1 MFSYLNNDSRELI
14 MGLDCYIVHG
24 NDHDKAFTH
33 EDDERLKD
41 INLCGGMLSGSGS
54 DGSFRGKVYEPLV
67 DELMQH
73 RGGIWH
79 KSEHDNPPYVTS
91 DELKA
96 QADVLEE
103 FLHTVREEYGVFGSD
118 PNDTNCPLDID
129 DDTIVYQV
137 EDWAEYTLGEVKD
150 LATLLGIAGKRGAV
164 MHVWW

>member
-1 MFSYLNNDSRELI
+1 

-41 INLCGGMLSGSGS
+41 ISLCGGMLSGSGS
-54 DGSFRGKVYEPLV
+54 DGSFRGKAYEPLM
-67 DELMQH
+67 DELMSMSDENFHGQ
-73 RGGIWH
+73 GIWH
-79 KSEHDNPPYVTS
+79 KCEEYDDPPYVTS

-96 QADVLEE
+96 QAKVLEE
-103 FLHTVREEYGVFGSD
+103 VIQAKLEIIEEEGETY
-118 PNDTNCPLDID
+118 D
-129 DDTIVYQV
+129 DDTIVYQIK
-137 EDWAEYTLGEVKD
+137 DWAEYTYGEVKD

>member
-1 MFSYLNNDSRELI
+1 

-41 INLCGGMLSGSGS
+41 INLCGGMLSGVGR
-54 DGSFRGKVYEPLV
+54 DGSFRGKAYEPLV
-67 DELMQH
+67 DDLMSMSDENFH
-73 RGGIWH
+73 GCGIWH
-79 KSEHDNPPYVTS
+79 KSDDDDPPYVTS

-96 QADVLEE
+96 QAKVLEE
-103 FLHTVREEYGVFGSD
+103 FIQEAIAEMEAPPSETY
-118 PNDTNCPLDID
+118 D
-129 DDTIVYQV
+129 DDTIIYALS
-137 EDWAEYTLGEVKD
+137 DGWNEYTLGEVKD

>member
-1 MFSYLNNDSRELI
+1 

-54 DGSFRGKVYEPLV
+54 DGSFRGKAYEPLV
-67 DELMQH
+67 DELMSMSDENFHGQ
-73 RGGIWH
+73 GIWH
-79 KSEHDNPPYVTS
+79 KSEDDDPPYVTN

-96 QADVLEE
+96 QARVLEE
-103 FLHTVREEYGVFGSD
+103 FIQAKLEIIEEEGETY
-118 PNDTNCPLDID
+118 D
-129 DDTIVYQV
+129 DDTIVYQIK
-137 EDWAEYTLGEVKD
+137 DWVEYTLGEVKD
-150 LATLLGIAGKRGAV
+150 LATLLGIAGKRGAI

>member
-1 MFSYLNNDSRELI
+1 

-67 DELMQH
+67 DELMSISDENFEGQ
-73 RGGIWH
+73 GIWH
-79 KSEHDNPPYVTS
+79 KSEDDDPPYVTS

-96 QADVLEE
+96 QAKVLEE
-103 FLHTVREEYGVFGSD
+103 FIQAKLQILEEEGLTY
-118 PNDTNCPLDID
+118 D
-129 DDTIVYQV
+129 DDTIIYGSY
-137 EDWAEYTLGEVKD
+137 EYFGEYTLGEVKD
-150 LATLLGIAGKRGAV
+150 LATLLGVAGKRGAI

>member
-1 MFSYLNNDSRELI
+1 

-41 INLCGGMLSGSGS
+41 INLCGGMLSGDGR

-67 DELMQH
+67 DELMSRSDEDFEGQ
-73 RGGIWH
+73 GIWH
-79 KSEHDNPPYVTS
+79 KSEDDDPPYVTS
-91 DELKA
+91 DELKT
-96 QADVLEE
+96 QARVLEE
-103 FLHTVREEYGVFGSD
+103 FIQAKLQILEEEGLTY
-118 PNDTNCPLDID
+118 D
-129 DDTIVYQV
+129 DDTIIYGSY
-137 EDWAEYTLGEVKD
+137 EYFGEYTYGEVKD

>member
-1 MFSYLNNDSRELI
+1 

-41 INLCGGMLSGSGS
+41 ISLCGGMLSGCGS
-54 DGSFRGKVYEPLV
+54 DGSFRGKAYEPLI
-67 DELMQH
+67 DEIMSLSDEDFH
-73 RGGIWH
+73 GCNIWH
-79 KSEHDNPPYVTS
+79 KSDDDDPPYVTS

-96 QADVLEE
+96 QANALEE

-150 LATLLGIAGKRGAV
+150 LATLLGVAGERGAV